1 MKIHDIITESHDLD
15 ERRSHPELN
24 TGREGFDGALQF
36 LQQIAPAQLGEYGIT
51 MTTIPKVGVNP
62 NAQDPT
68 TPAGVY
74 FYPAKYFITIKSKGA
89 KLPFSDNAPYINILK
104 LTHATEVGEM
114 PLEEYQR
121 MRQKVVAAIPK
132 LSQEFGVSERSI
144 VSYLNEHMPDIK
156 QSAPGVTFGST
167 FWKALQGLSK
177 SMLPFWTKVVQQFK
191 GQKPNQNQA
200 ARSTLIFNKMLRTIG
215 ISTAIDSVK
224 AAIHNNEPAQGVILN
239 PRDVQV
245 VRQFSNNQTVKQASQ
260 QRLSQYQNKQIDDL
274 FSENI

>member
-1 MKIHDIITESHDLD
+1 MKVTDIIDESYELD

-24 TGREGFDGALQF
+24 TGREGYAGAIQF
-36 LQQIAPAQLGEYGIT
+36 LQQIAPAQLGEYGVS
-51 MTTIPKVGVNP
+51 MTTVPKVGINP

-74 FYPAKYFITIKSKGA
+74 FYPAKYFITIKSRGA
-89 KLPFSDNAPYINILK
+89 KLPFADNAPYINILK

-114 PLEEYQR
+114 PLEQYQQ
-121 MRQKVVAAIPK
+121 MRQKVVAAIPQ
-132 LSQEFGVSERSI
+132 LSKEFGVSERSI
-144 VSYLNEHMPDIK
+144 ISYLNANMPDIK
-156 QSAPGVTFGST
+156 QSAPGVAFGST

-191 GQKPNQNQA
+191 GQKPNENQA

-215 ISTAIDSVK
+215 ISTAIDSGK
-224 AAIHNNEPAQGVILN
+224 SAIHINEPAQGVILN

-245 VRQFSNNQTVKQASQ
+245 VRQFSNNQTIKQASQ
-260 QRLSQYQNKQIDDL
+260 QRLNKYQSKQLDDL
-274 FSENI
+274 L